1 MPTYEYQCQKCGKLF
16 DVFQKISD
24 KALDICPDAGCKG
37 AVRRLISKGAGFI
50 FKGSGFYATDYR
62 SENYKR
68 GERKEKLD
76 ISPPP
81 CQTCDKKESGC
92 NIGK

>member
-1 MPTYEYQCQKCGKLF
+1 MPTYEYECQKCGKLF

-24 KALDICPDAGCKG
+24 KALSICPDAECKG

-62 SENYKR
+62 SENYKK
-68 GERKEKLD
+68 GERKEKSSS
-76 ISPPP
+76 SPPP